1 MSTRT
6 LIQTC
11 LGLLLLMVVFWVQQH
26 WKSWENEK
34 EVYKFLSILGLA
46 VAGGFFVVMVVLPR
60 MGDAMGTMMYSSGE
74 EISSSEGMEAAAK
87 IAAGD
92 YGGAI
97 EEYEKMMA
105 EKPDDPFP
113 IVEIAKI
120 HADKLRD
127 PSTALTFLQTQLQ
140 SREWDADQGSMIMFR
155 MVEIYQSHQDFDSA
169 KEILNLVM
177 AKYAGTRHSAN
188 AKHKIGEIEQAQFK
202 AARAAQRSQGGG
214 QV

>member
-6 LIQTC
+6 VIQIC
-11 LGLLLLMVVFWVQQH
+11 FALLLVMVFLWVQH
-26 WKSWENEK
+26 NWKSWENEK

-60 MGDAMGTMMYSSGE
+60 MGDAVGTMMYSSGE
-74 EISSSEGMEAAAK
+74 EVSSSDGMEAAAK
-87 IAAGD
+87 MAAGD
-92 YGGAI
+92 YPGAI

-120 HADKLRD
+120 HSDKLRD
-127 PSTALTFLQTQLQ
+127 PSTALVFLQTHLQ
-140 SREWDADQGSMIMFR
+140 SREWGADQGSMIMFR
-155 MVEIYQSHQDFDSA
+155 MVDIYQNHQDFESA
-169 KEILNLVM
+169 KVILNQVM
-177 AKYAGTRHSAN
+177 GKYAGTRHSAN

-202 AARAAQRSQGGG
+202 AARAQRAQGGG